1 MFQTLKAIVA
11 EAHAAGM
18 ARMEAAQAER
28 EHLEA
33 RRVMTGAQRKAAHL
47 ANPRK
52 STKA

>member
-11 EAHAAGM
+11 EAHAEGM
-18 ARMEAAQAER
+18 RRMEAAQAER